1 MSFIIYYRLDV
12 KQITEYLQRT
22 ICLVC
27 KYLLCKY
34 LTKLNTFLIEA
45 VDVPQESLEH
55 NLVLEMC
62 KQCTK
67 CLWIKLLTDNDRR
80 WTTTLE
86 VLVAVLI
93 LLTTCKCYDLCSNIC
108 AELLL
113 ACASLNLYIRADL
126 AVLECDKLQW
136 NNVSSL
142 MQ

>member
-1 MSFIIYYRLDV
+1 M
-12 KQITEYLQRT
+12 
-22 ICLVC
+22 C
-27 KYLLCKY
+27 KYLLRKY
-34 LTKLNTFLIEA
+34 LTELNAFLIEA

-55 NLVLEMC
+55 NLVLEVC
-62 KQCTK
+62 KQGSK
-67 CLWIKLLTDNDRR
+67 CLRINLLTNDDGR

-93 LLTTCKCYDLCSNIC
+93 LLTACKCYDLCSNIC